1 MLKRGQEILAK
12 EWFTCY
18 ESMVNGQDC
27 K

>member
-18 ESMVNGQDC
+18 ENMVKGQDC